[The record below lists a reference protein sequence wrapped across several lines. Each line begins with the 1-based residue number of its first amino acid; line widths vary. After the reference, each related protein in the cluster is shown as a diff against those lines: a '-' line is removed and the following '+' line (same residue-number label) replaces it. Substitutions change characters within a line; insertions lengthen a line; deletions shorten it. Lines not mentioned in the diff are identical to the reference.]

1 MSNKKTPI
9 VEIDLDNFGRG
20 FHDAVPFHAF
30 SRLSVGRNEAS
41 NLADMRASQL
51 SALLLLTI
59 GEGGDHFRNCSD
71 DTQENVLWLAQGL
84 AEELKE
90 LLSLVREEGR
100 QLPKGGAA

>member
-1 MSNKKTPI
+1 MSNKKISLAQVDP
-9 VEIDLDNFGRG
+9 DDFGLA
-20 FHDAVPFHAF
+20 FHDPVQFHYF
-30 SRLSVGRNEAS
+30 SRLLVGRHEAS

-71 DTQENVLWLAQGL
+71 DIQENVLWLAQGL